1 MTAKKLRDD
10 VKITNDPRQYGVF
23 KAGYLPSEAA
33 NILGLGLSKTYEA
46 IGEGRLRSVLYG
58 KRRIVLGV
66 SIAQMLHDL
75 EQEGLRFNKSPNPDA
90 GRVIQK
96 RRLEPN
102 ASRGP
107 ARQST
112 PRSAAAEPDYND
124 PPSDFAPWVTEDEA
138 MS

>member
-1 MTAKKLRDD
+1 MTAKKLRDN
-10 VKITNDPRQYGVF
+10 VKITIDPRQYGVF

-46 IGEGRLRSVLYG
+46 LSEGRLRSVLYG

-90 GRVIQK
+90 GRGRQN
-96 RRLEPN
+96 RPLEPS
-102 ASRGP
+102 ALRGP
-107 ARQST
+107 ARQITS
-112 PRSAAAEPDYND
+112 RLAGAKLDYSN
-124 PPSDFAPWVTEDEA
+124 PPSEFATWVTEDEA
-138 MS
+138 TS

>member
-1 MTAKKLRDD
+1 MTAKKLRDN
-10 VKITNDPRQYGVF
+10 VKVAIDPRQYGVF

-33 NILGLGLSKTYEA
+33 NVLGLGLSKTYEA
-46 IGEGRLRSVLYG
+46 ISEGRLRSVLYG

-96 RRLEPN
+96 RRLEPSAQRN
-102 ASRGP
+102 P
-107 ARQST
+107 ALQGAH
-112 PRSAAAEPDYND
+112 RSDAAEPDYND
-124 PPSDFAPWVTEDEA
+124 PPSDFKTWVTEDEEIV
-138 MS
+138 

>member
-1 MTAKKLRDD
+1 MTAKKLRDN
-10 VKITNDPRQYGVF
+10 VKPTIDPRQYGVF

-96 RRLEPN
+96 RRLEPSAQRN
-102 ASRGP
+102 P
-107 ARQST
+107 TLQST
-112 PRSAAAEPDYND
+112 PRSDAAEN
-124 PPSDFAPWVTEDEA
+124 PPSDFAPWVTEDEEIG
-138 MS
+138 